1 MRNTLLLL
9 LTLTAGLLMAQHNY
23 GLATHVRVADGT
35 LEGLLD
41 TRSGVE
47 AYLGIP
53 YAKPPVGALRWAP
66 PRAAEGWDGVRSAT
80 HFGPRAVQAPVFGD
94 MSFRSAGMSEDCL
107 YLNVWTPDSRS
118 EERLPVLVYFYGGG
132 FVAGDGSEPRY
143 DGERMAAE
151 GIVAVTVNYRLNI
164 FGFFAHPDLSA
175 ESDYGASGN
184 YGLLDQ
190 QFALRWVHDNIAAF
204 GGDPDRITI
213 AGESAG
219 SVSVS
224 IQMASPL
231 SRDLIA
237 GAIGE
242 SGAGIEPTLAPVPLA
257 EAERGGKAFADELGF
272 HSINELRK
280 LSTAELYRLY
290 HDSGRFGFPIVVDG
304 HLIPKTLPELFAA
317 GEQAQVPLLVGW
329 NSAEIPGAAFLLG
342 QSYTPDNFV
351 AKVRATYPERHEE
364 VLALYAHDS
373 EHDVERSATDLASD
387 RFIVYSTWRWFDL
400 HRRHSD
406 RPVYRYLFSRIRP
419 PLKDRNLTTGL
430 AGGTVERTADDPGP
444 PPPIGAPHASEIEY
458 CMGNLHL
465 VDDFAW
471 TPTDYAVSKTMMG
484 FFANFIKTGDP
495 NGPNV
500 PEWPSA
506 AGDGD
511 APPVMTI
518 DAASKA
524 NPAQHDDRY
533 EFLSTT
539 YPQG

>member
-1 MRNTLLLL
+1 
-9 LTLTAGLLMAQHNY
+9 MAQHNY
-23 GLATHVRVADGT
+23 GLPTRVDVAGGT

-53 YAKPPVGALRWAP
+53 FAKPPLGKLRWAP
-66 PRAAEGWDGVRSAT
+66 PQPAEAWTGVRSAT
-80 HFGPRAVQAPVFGD
+80 TFGPRAVQAPVFGD
-94 MSFRSAGMSEDCL
+94 MAFRSDGMSEDCL
-107 YLNVWTPDSRS
+107 YLNVWTPDSKGQDA
-118 EERLPVLVYFYGGG
+118 LPVLVYFYGGG

-143 DGERMAAE
+143 DGESMAKE

-164 FGFFAHPDLSA
+164 FGFLAHPDLSA

-190 QFALRWVHDNIAAF
+190 QAALQWVHDNIAAF
-204 GGDPDRITI
+204 GGDPERVTI

-224 IQMASPL
+224 VQMASPL

-242 SGAGIEPTLAPVPLA
+242 SGAGIQPTLAPVPLA
-257 EAERGGKAFADELGF
+257 QAEQEGRTFAEQAGYP
-272 HSINELRK
+272 SIEELRA
-280 LSTAELYRLY
+280 LSTAEVYRLY
-290 HDSGRFGFPIVVDG
+290 TASGRFGFPLVVDG
-304 HLIPKTLPELFAA
+304 HLIPKTLPEIFAA

-329 NSAEIPGAAFLLG
+329 NSAEIPGMAFMQGAPYTSENFIAKAKAA
-342 QSYTPDNFV
+342 YPD
-351 AKVRATYPERHEE
+351 RYEE
-364 VLALYAHDS
+364 VLDLYAHGG
-373 EHDVERSATDLASD
+373 EKAVEQSATDLASD

-400 HRRHSD
+400 HRQHSD
-406 RPVYRYLFSRIRP
+406 QPVYRYLFSRVRP
-419 PLKDRNLTTGL
+419 PLKDQNLTTGL
-430 AGGTVERTADDPGP
+430 AGGTVERSADNPGP

-471 TPTDYAVSKTMMG
+471 TPTDYAVSRTMQG
-484 FFANFIKTGDP
+484 FFANFIKTGNP
-495 NGPNV
+495 NGPDV
-500 PEWPSA
+500 PKWPA
-506 AGDGD
+506 ATGVGEQ
-511 APPVMTI
+511 PPVMHI
-518 DAASKA
+518 DERSQSQ
-524 NPAQHDDRY
+524 PARHDDRY

-539 YPQG
+539 YPEG